1 MSKRIEIDGKFFRER
16 RGKLVE
22 IPSAWV
28 GKVTTEQT
36 MRKRASKKTN
46 KHRRHDEAR
55 SITKSGCVN
64 LDRLDGRFDMID
76 EDA

>member
-1 MSKRIEIDGKFFRER
+1 MSTRIEIDGKFFRER
-16 RGKLVE
+16 RGQLVE

-46 KHRRHDEAR
+46 THRRHDEAR
-55 SITKSGCVN
+55 HITKSGCVN
-64 LDRLDGRFDMID
+64 LDRLDGRFAMID
-76 EDA
+76 EEA